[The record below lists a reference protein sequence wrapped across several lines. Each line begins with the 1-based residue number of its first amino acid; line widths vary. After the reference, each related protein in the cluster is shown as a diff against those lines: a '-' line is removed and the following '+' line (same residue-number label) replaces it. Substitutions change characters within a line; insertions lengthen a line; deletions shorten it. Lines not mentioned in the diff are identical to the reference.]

1 MYNNTK
7 ADRISFVLLNSKVD
21 QCVVVGGGCAR
32 TLRALAAIVY
42 MYKFKS
48 KSVVFSSS
56 SMKQTTESSVI
67 SLVAVNRRWLR
78 RCPTFDVY
86 HRHHLSLLENFPVKK

>member
-42 MYKFKS
+42 MY
-48 KSVVFSSS
+48 V
-56 SMKQTTESSVI
+56 QIQE
-67 SLVAVNRRWLR
+67 
-78 RCPTFDVY
+78 
-86 HRHHLSLLENFPVKK
+86 

>member
-21 QCVVVGGGCAR
+21 QCVVDGGGCAR

-48 KSVVFSSS
+48 KSVVFFFFFY
-56 SMKQTTESSVI
+56 EI
-67 SLVAVNRRWLR
+67 
-78 RCPTFDVY
+78 DD
-86 HRHHLSLLENFPVKK
+86 

>member
-1 MYNNTK
+1 MCLFFGNVLHYSVSFFKGMYNNTK

-48 KSVVFSSS
+48 KSVVFFFFFY
-56 SMKQTTESSVI
+56 EI
-67 SLVAVNRRWLR
+67 
-78 RCPTFDVY
+78 DD
-86 HRHHLSLLENFPVKK
+86 